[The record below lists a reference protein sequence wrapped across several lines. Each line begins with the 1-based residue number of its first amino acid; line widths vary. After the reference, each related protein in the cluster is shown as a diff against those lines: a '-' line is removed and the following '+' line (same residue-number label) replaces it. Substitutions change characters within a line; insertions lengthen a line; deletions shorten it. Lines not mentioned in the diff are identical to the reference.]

1 MTGKKLHI
9 GLLFVAMT
17 ALVAWLGACTPT
29 ETAGALEQSGECG
42 ADDPRVGW
50 VAELT
55 DRFIHGV
62 SGTARIVDN
71 CTIVIE
77 NFNFDGLGVPPAV
90 VGIVNEDF
98 GNPIILNGNILKPDG
113 YHNAT
118 LVVPLPAGVTLD
130 DVPMISITCLGGV
143 AAFDYGNLGEG
154 YFHAPGTPQPVTQFY
169 VGK

>member
-1 MTGKKLHI
+1 MTHTKKQLVVACLA
-9 GLLFVAMT
+9 GVLF
-17 ALVAWLGACTPT
+17 GCTGSPVT
-29 ETAGALEQSGECG
+29 SGPDADAP
-42 ADDPRVGW
+42 ADDPRVGY

-55 DRFIHGV
+55 NRFIHGV

-71 CTIVIE
+71 RTIVIE

-98 GNPIILNGNILKPDG
+98 AKPTILLGNIFNPAG

-118 LVVPLPAGVTLD
+118 LWVPLPEGVTLD
-130 DVPMISITCLGGV
+130 DVPMISISCLGGV
-143 AAFDYGNLGEG
+143 AAFQYGNFGEG

-169 VGK
+169 VENP

>member
-1 MTGKKLHI
+1 MSRVSKKLQV
-9 GLLFVAMT
+9 GLLV
-17 ALVAWLGACTPT
+17 VVVCVGACGSAPQPSGGDPN
-29 ETAGALEQSGECG
+29 AQSGCG
-42 ADDPRVGW
+42 SDDPRIGY

-77 NFNFDGLGVPPAV
+77 NFYFDGLAVPPAI
-90 VGIVNEDF
+90 VGIKNEDF
-98 GNPIILNGNILKPDG
+98 AHPIILNGNILNPAG

-118 LVVPLPAGVTLD
+118 MTVPLPAGVTLD

-143 AAFDYGNLGEG
+143 AAFGYGNLGEG